1 MARGVRTRIARIVLT
16 LRSNAPALPLLSSD
30 VVDRP
35 KVGIFR
41 RLAPWAVTAAA
52 LAWVFGRTEWARL
65 VAAMD
70 GANLPVFLAVVVA
83 DKAVFFLVWALL
95 QAEAIRRFVV
105 PVSRREVLAI
115 RGGSEIFRAVN
126 NPLADAA
133 FLVGV
138 GRLSGGKLEAVVA
151 AGVIPFATH
160 LLVLLAQASLALPF
174 LPGGPAANRDVALTA
189 LVGWSLVAVG
199 ALLLRAARLRRH
211 PLVARAVG
219 WLEGVRA
226 RDLLP
231 FFGCFAALAAFDV
244 LIQGFASRAFGVP
257 IPWIALTA
265 RIPILYLALSV
276 PSVGNFGVREFT
288 WAALFEEYGSQDALF
303 AYAFATN
310 GVFLLLNVLIGA
322 IFFRRAFE
330 LATEVRRT
338 ARSRGLPEPLLHD
351 AIDP

>member
-1 MARGVRTRIARIVLT
+1 M
-16 LRSNAPALPLLSSD
+16 
-30 VVDRP
+30 
-35 KVGIFR
+35 FR
-41 RLAPWAVTAAA
+41 RLAPWAVSVAA
-52 LAWVFGRTEWARL
+52 LVWVFGRTDWERL
-65 VAAMD
+65 VAATQ
-70 GANLPVFLAVVVA
+70 GANVPLFLAVVVA

-105 PVSRREVLAI
+105 PVSRREVLAV
-115 RGGSEIFRAVN
+115 RGGSELFRAIN

-174 LPGGPAANRDVALTA
+174 LAGGPAANRDVTITA
-189 LVGWSLVAVG
+189 LVGWALVALG
-199 ALLLRAARLRRH
+199 AVLLRTAPFRRH
-211 PLVARAVG
+211 PVGSRAVG
-219 WLEGVRA
+219 WLEGVRV
-226 RDLLP
+226 RDLVP
-231 FFGCFAALAAFDV
+231 FFFCFAALGAFDV
-244 LIQGFASRAFGVP
+244 LIQGLASQAFGIP
-257 IPWIALTA
+257 IPWSSLAA
-265 RIPILYLALSV
+265 RIPLLYLMLSV

-288 WAALFEEYGSQDALF
+288 WASLFQDHGSQDALF

-310 GVFLLLNVLIGA
+310 SVFLLLNVLLGA
-322 IFFRRAFE
+322 LFFRRALE

-338 ARSRGLPEPLLHD
+338 ARSRELPAPLLRD

>member
-1 MARGVRTRIARIVLT
+1 VHAHRAHPLHASLHRAR
-16 LRSNAPALPLLSSD
+16 ALLLCWQI
-30 VVDRP
+30 VDRP

-52 LAWVFGRTEWARL
+52 LGWVFGRTDWARL
-65 VAAMD
+65 VAAME
-70 GANLPVFLAVVVA
+70 GADLPVFLAVVVA

-105 PVSRREVLAI
+105 PVGRREVLAI

-174 LPGGPAANRDVALTA
+174 LPGGAAANRDVALTA
-189 LVGWSLVAVG
+189 LVGWSLVALG
-199 ALLLRAARLRRH
+199 GLLLRAARLRRH
-211 PLVARAVG
+211 PLGARTVG

-231 FFGCFAALAAFDV
+231 FFACFAALGAFDV
-244 LIQGFASRAFGVP
+244 LIQGLASRAFGIP
-257 IPWIALTA
+257 IPWSALAA

-288 WAALFEEYGSQDALF
+288 WAALFEEHGSQDALF

-322 IFFRRAFE
+322 VFFRRAFE

-338 ARSRGLPEPLLHD
+338 ARSQALPEPLLHD